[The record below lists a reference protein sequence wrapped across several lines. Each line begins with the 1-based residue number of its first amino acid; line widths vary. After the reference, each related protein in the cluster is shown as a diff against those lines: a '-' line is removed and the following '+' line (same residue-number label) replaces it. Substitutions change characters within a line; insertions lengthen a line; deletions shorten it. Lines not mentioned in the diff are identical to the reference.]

1 MEEPNNTNNPNV
13 QNSELNSPTDY
24 IEAIK
29 KLKEN
34 TVDKTMYDAKV
45 AENKELLEALV
56 QGKTIQVEE
65 KPPVDINAL
74 RNELYGNDGVNL
86 SNLDFIK
93 KTLELRKAIIDE
105 GGTDPFL
112 PYGQKI
118 TPEQSDIDAAER
130 VAEALESCVEYADED
145 SAIFTQE
152 LQRIMIDTNP
162 VRSTNR
168 R

>member
-1 MEEPNNTNNPNV
+1 MEEPNTTTTTTTTNEPT
-13 QNSELNSPTDY
+13 SPTDY

-29 KLKEN
+29 KIKEN
-34 TVDKTMYDAKV
+34 TVDKAMYDAKV

-56 QGKTIQVEE
+56 QGKTIQPEE
-65 KPPVDINAL
+65 KPPVDINTL
-74 RNELYGNDGVNL
+74 RNELYGSDTANL
-86 SNLDFIK
+86 SNLEFIT
-93 KTLELRKAIIDE
+93 KTLELRKAIMDE
-105 GGTDPFL
+105 GGADPFL

-118 TPEQSDIDAAER
+118 APEQSDIDAAER
-130 VAEALESCVEYADED
+130 VAEALESCVEYADGD

-162 VRSTNR
+162 VRKTNR

>member
-1 MEEPNNTNNPNV
+1 MEEPNVQNNNPN
-13 QNSELNSPTDY
+13 NETNSPTDY

-130 VAEALESCVEYADED
+130 VAEALESCVEYADGD